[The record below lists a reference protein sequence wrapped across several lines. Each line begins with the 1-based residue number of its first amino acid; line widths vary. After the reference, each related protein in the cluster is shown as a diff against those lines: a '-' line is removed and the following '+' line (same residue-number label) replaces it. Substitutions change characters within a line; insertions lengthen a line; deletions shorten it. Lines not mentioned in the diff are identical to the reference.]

1 MVKKKR
7 IIEGLMI
14 ANIISRILLLTDVL
28 SQDGNILFIENNND
42 WELILLILEARLLE
56 TIHKVMN
63 YFKDY

>member
-28 SQDGNILFIENNND
+28 SQDGNILFIENNNY
-42 WELILLILEARLLE
+42 WELKIIDFRS
-56 TIHKVMN
+56 KVIGN
-63 YFKDY
+63 YP